1 MSRSAGST
9 PSEIENLR
17 LREEVR
23 FLRDELRQLTVRVDR
38 QEDRLS
44 EVTDSL
50 SVISA
55 VQSFDVVSSASAA
68 TPATDQSARVVRDS
82 DLSDTGPYTWTF
94 REEVAK
100 EIGEFLKRSLQGQHR
115 GESGRDKIKGLQ
127 NRLYIVARDAE
138 GKVYNP
144 ALVLKAF
151 QRVKTLCYKNG
162 SWGDSIFVGLP
173 SYTEASIAVHH
184 AGLQWPT
191 DFQ

>member
-23 FLRDELRQLTVRVDR
+23 LLRDELRQLTVRVDR

-82 DLSDTGPYTWTF
+82 DLSF
-94 REEVAK
+94 RHWA
-100 EIGEFLKRSLQGQHR
+100 
-115 GESGRDKIKGLQ
+115 
-127 NRLYIVARDAE
+127 LY
-138 GKVYNP
+138 
-144 ALVLKAF
+144 L
-151 QRVKTLCYKNG
+151 
-162 SWGDSIFVGLP
+162 
-173 SYTEASIAVHH
+173 
-184 AGLQWPT
+184 
-191 DFQ
+191 DFS